1 MRVVNCG
8 WKSLPKVAK
17 SSPSIFFTGSK
28 SLWRTLSGRARAWGT
43 GGNALSLLPRD
54 GVSSLDFI
62 NACCSGS
69 SPVAGRLLKCWEE
82 GSDADSEDGFFSGV
96 PVAPDGNQ
104 SRCDLCSLS
113 ACQN

>member
-1 MRVVNCG
+1 MGELR
-8 WKSLPKVAK
+8 
-17 SSPSIFFTGSK
+17 
-28 SLWRTLSGRARAWGT
+28 R
-43 GGNALSLLPRD
+43 GGQCRNVLSLLPRD
-54 GVSSLDFI
+54 GVSSLEFI

-69 SPVAGRLLKCWEE
+69 SPVAGRLLRCWEE
-82 GSDADSEDGFFSGV
+82 GNDADSEDGFFSGV

>member
-1 MRVVNCG
+1 MGELGREGQRGNV
-8 WKSLPKVAK
+8 LP
-17 SSPSIFFTGSK
+17 
-28 SLWRTLSGRARAWGT
+28 
-43 GGNALSLLPRD
+43 LLPRD
-54 GVSSLDFI
+54 GVSSLDFM
-62 NACCSGS
+62 NVCCSGS
-69 SPVAGRLLKCWEE
+69 NPVAGRLLRCWEE